1 MKYLSRLKIRQYM
14 IFVMTLLLSSLVII
28 GCQSASSYQRDS
40 SEGKVLITSYD
51 EVVEKKN
58 SGKDFVVLFTL
69 VECPYCEDIHDM
81 LATYLNN
88 HNVTIYEVILD
99 KNFDS
104 SEEIKSGVKDDFPDL
119 KGVPTMY
126 YIDDNKIDDEMKYTE
141 NDLIGKFDDWVQ
153 KHKLDKTQ

>member
-153 KHKLDKTQ
+153 KLKLDKTQ

>member
-1 MKYLSRLKIRQYM
+1 M